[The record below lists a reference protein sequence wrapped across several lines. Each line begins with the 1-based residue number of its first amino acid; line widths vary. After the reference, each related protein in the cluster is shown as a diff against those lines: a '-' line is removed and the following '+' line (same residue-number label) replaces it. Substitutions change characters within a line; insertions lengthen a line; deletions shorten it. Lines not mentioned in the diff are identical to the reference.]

1 MVSHAGT
8 FTIEPSTRLHR
19 QEAAVS
25 GPSLQLGSGNSGNL
39 TLHVGGWYQQQ
50 QQVQKPAAT
59 LTTTVNNY
67 ESAASSRVYE
77 YSGLPQQQR
86 PATNTYNNNSGQ
98 KRTHALSI
106 TTTRPS
112 LDTDV
117 DADAGRDKSLAVADA
132 PEHSNHKRLC
142 AGQQLPAAPSS
153 GLRITDL
160 LNPAAA
166 AVAAAASAA
175 PALTAAHRMTL
186 PSAMTRSHSEDS
198 KHYYHQLAQL
208 QIQLQQQQ
216 QQPAV
221 PLDPM
226 ARFVRT
232 ATAPTETA
240 SAPAY
245 SAAGACAQGIV
256 REALELDKV
265 YETHR
270 QSRLGIDALELC
282 MFYLLRAKSIIQSK
296 QRAARQKKEEQQQ
309 QQYYQHDQ
317 QQRLL
322 ALSETQG
329 SQHLSRPD
337 VGTPPLSPVALS
349 PTGIRTTTASTHGL
363 TSTAAEGMLSS
374 PLDSI
379 AESPITPADS
389 VRSGQAVYLPMDKQ
403 QLLGNN
409 MITPL
414 TPQSK
419 RLIAGTT
426 GTLPNSYRTFVA
438 TATSDKPVAAV
449 AAAAAHQEQSAKAPA
464 TKPKSDVTMCGRRMF
479 VAALMCASKFMYDRS
494 YANKAWNK
502 FTKLPLEQLGDMER
516 GFLNMIDYRLYVDK
530 NTYDKFHRLL
540 ARSCMRNGR
549 LMVCDPA
556 SRSVSSVGCDN
567 KVNAAAM
574 PMTPLTP
581 PLSSTAAD
589 QHLAKAQRAML
600 AQRLDVL
607 STGSTA
613 VSTPMVSPGYSA
625 DLQTIQIQDQVLRAR
640 KLPKQLIN
648 VPHIATSIVE

>member
-1 MVSHAGT
+1 MVSHAAT

-19 QEAAVS
+19 QEAAAT
-25 GPSLQLGSGNSGNL
+25 GPSLQLGLGSSGNL

-67 ESAASSRVYE
+67 ESAASTRVYE
-77 YSGLPQQQR
+77 YSGLPQQR
-86 PATNTYNNNSGQ
+86 PATNTHTHNNNNNAGQ

-106 TTTRPS
+106 TTARPS
-112 LDTDV
+112 ADSADV
-117 DADAGRDKSLAVADA
+117 DADEGRAKALTVADA
-132 PEHSNHKRLC
+132 REQSSHKRLC
-142 AGQQLPAAPSS
+142 AGQQPSS

-175 PALTAAHRMTL
+175 PALAAAHRMTL
-186 PSAMTRSHSEDS
+186 PSAMTRSHSADS
-198 KHYYHQLAQL
+198 KHYHHQLAQF

-216 QQPAV
+216 QSAA

-232 ATAPTETA
+232 ATAPTETTT
-240 SAPAY
+240 APAFA
-245 SAAGACAQGIV
+245 AAGACAQGIV

-265 YETHR
+265 YDIACVIIESIWPNHSNSQSTLLCSLRCFVAETHR

-296 QRAARQKKEEQQQ
+296 QRAARQKKEEE
-309 QQYYQHDQ
+309 QYYQHDQ
-317 QQRLL
+317 QQQRLL
-322 ALSETQG
+322 ALAHTQG
-329 SQHLSRPD
+329 SQHHALSRPD

-349 PTGIRTTTASTHGL
+349 PTGIRTTTTTAPTTHGL
-363 TSTAAEGMLSS
+363 TATAEGMLSS

-426 GTLPNSYRTFVA
+426 ATLPNSYRTFVA
-438 TATSDKPVAAV
+438 PATGDKPSATSTTPS
-449 AAAAAHQEQSAKAPA
+449 AAAHQEQSAKAPA
-464 TKPKSDVTMCGRRMF
+464 AKPKSDVTMCGRRMF

-530 NTYDKFHRLL
+530 AVYDKFHRLL
-540 ARSCMRNGR
+540 ARSGMRNGR

-556 SRSVSSVGCDN
+556 SRSVSSVGCDMV
-567 KVNAAAM
+567 KAA
-574 PMTPLTP
+574 
-581 PLSSTAAD
+581 
-589 QHLAKAQRAML
+589 
-600 AQRLDVL
+600 
-607 STGSTA
+607 
-613 VSTPMVSPGYSA
+613 SA
-625 DLQTIQIQDQVLRAR
+625 
-640 KLPKQLIN
+640 
-648 VPHIATSIVE
+648 S